1 MDLQIWTTITM
12 VTAAARQ
19 YANRDGQTGFKHVVS
34 GCEFIFYHFKLSVL
48 FAILYIRIDCSY
60 LNLGVN

>member
-1 MDLQIWTTITM
+1 MQTETG
-12 VTAAARQ
+12 RQ
-19 YANRDGQTGFKHVVS
+19 VFKHVVS
-34 GCEFIFYHFKLSVL
+34 GCEFIFYFYHFKLSVL

>member
-19 YANRDGQTGFKHVVS
+19 YANRDEQTGFKHVVS
-34 GCEFIFYHFKLSVL
+34 GCEIIFYFLAL
-48 FAILYIRIDCSY
+48 
-60 LNLGVN
+60 